1 MNNFEK
7 KINKEMNIG
16 ELKTAIIEAK
26 KEGLKDTE
34 ILNIINDNLIIDGIK
49 LKRI

>member
-1 MNNFEK
+1 MKEF
-7 KINKEMNIG
+7 INKLNKNMTIK
-16 ELKTAIIEAK
+16 ELQTAIIEAK

>member
-34 ILNIINDNLIIDGIK
+34 ILNIINKKIIIDGIK
-49 LKRI
+49 LVKI